1 MADEKD
7 FSSLDGTYG
16 TGVGTGAD
24 APRDI
29 GAPVGDSF
37 GEFLAQSDAV
47 SMSESGEV
55 SAPASDS
62 FEEFLSS
69 SGGTGEAV
77 AAKPDNK
84 LVALLKSVFG
94 VGQKGDRVSGGE
106 KFSYYFY
113 FTGQNVIYC
122 LVATYLSAYLL
133 MQGIDPEK
141 IALVML
147 LVKIWDGVNDAIFGA
162 IIDKIKFK
170 SGNKFM
176 PWLKMSVVLIPLS
189 VIFMFAMPADIP
201 EIGKLVWFAIAYLLH
216 DTFYTMCDAPL
227 YGSVTVLT
235 DNFAEREKMMSVKG
249 IFGTAGSG
257 LTGLLATVLISRA
270 VGLSYFVVAVIA
282 AVIAF
287 ATMLPFCI
295 KGRERA
301 PAPPPE
307 KPFTVGGMLKYL
319 FSNKYLLI
327 FYLAFL
333 FSSGLSLLGP
343 LQLFMSYYVFGS
355 ELVTLYVGVITTVPF
370 VLAALS
376 VPYLLKKISK
386 ITLYKIALITTVT
399 ICLLMFFFA
408 KGNVAAYIVLSVF
421 NAFPTAIT
429 GVLLF
434 MFTPDCAEYGRFKTG
449 IEAKGITFSLQTFMA
464 KVTGAIQSSLG
475 LALIGL
481 FGWQSVQADSFA
493 DLAAQNITQS
503 TEAVNGLWIT
513 CILVPLIG
521 NFVAF
526 CILQFY
532 RLKDKDVALMMR
544 ANTGEI
550 SKEEAM
556 KGINCR
562 L

>member
-7 FSSLDGTYG
+7 LVSLPENHIDGPLATQADFSLSS
-16 TGVGTGAD
+16 
-24 APRDI
+24 R
-29 GAPVGDSF
+29 DSF
-37 GEFLAQSDAV
+37 GEFLATEDCVAL
-47 SMSESGEV
+47 SEGGETP
-55 SAPASDS
+55 SPAGDS
-62 FEEFLSS
+62 FDDFLAGSDD
-69 SGGTGEAV
+69 GAGEAV
-77 AAKPDNK
+77 AANPENK
-84 LVALLKSVFG
+84 LVTFLKSVFG
-94 VGQKGDRVSGGE
+94 VGQKGDRVPGGE

-113 FTGQNVIYC
+113 FTGQNVIYA

-133 MQGIDPEK
+133 MQGIDAEK

-147 LVKIWDGVNDAIFGA
+147 LVKIWDGINDALFGA
-162 IIDKIKFK
+162 IIDKVKFK

-189 VIFMFAMPADIP
+189 VVFMFGMPAGLS
-201 EIGKLVWFAIAYLLH
+201 EAGKLAWFAVAYILH
-216 DTFYTMCDAPL
+216 DTFYTLCDAPL

-249 IFGTAGSG
+249 IFGTAGNG

-270 VGLSYFVVAVIA
+270 VGLSYFFVALIA
-282 AVIAF
+282 AAIAF
-287 ATMLPFCI
+287 ATMLPFCL

-307 KPFTVGGMLKYL
+307 KQFTIKGMLKYL

-327 FYLAFL
+327 YYLAFL

-355 ELVTLYVGVITTVPF
+355 ELVTLYVGVITTVPY
-370 VLAALS
+370 VLAALA
-376 VPYLLKKISK
+376 VPYLLKKINK
-386 ITLYKIALITTVT
+386 ITLYKSALLTSVVV
-399 ICLLMFFFA
+399 CLLMFLFA
-408 KGNVAAYIVLSVF
+408 RGSVPAYIALSVA

-481 FGWQSVQADSFA
+481 FGWQAVQADSFA
-493 DLAAQNITQS
+493 DLVEQGVTQ
-503 TEAVNGLWIT
+503 TPEAINGLWIT

-532 RLKDKDVALMMR
+532 RLKDKDVNLMMR

-550 SKEEAM
+550 TKEEAM
-556 KGINCR
+556 KGIKCR

>member
-7 FSSLDGTYG
+7 LVSLPENHIDGPLATQADFSPSS
-16 TGVGTGAD
+16 
-24 APRDI
+24 R
-29 GAPVGDSF
+29 DSF
-37 GEFLAQSDAV
+37 GEFLATEDCVAL
-47 SMSESGEV
+47 SEGGETP
-55 SAPASDS
+55 SPAGDS
-62 FEEFLSS
+62 FDDFLAGSDD
-69 SGGTGEAV
+69 GAGEAV
-77 AAKPDNK
+77 AANPENK
-84 LVALLKSVFG
+84 LVTFLKSVFG
-94 VGQKGDRVSGGE
+94 VGQKGDRVPGGE

-113 FTGQNVIYC
+113 FTGQNVIYA

-133 MQGIDPEK
+133 MQGIGAEK

-147 LVKIWDGVNDAIFGA
+147 LVKIWDGINDALFGA
-162 IIDKIKFK
+162 IIDKVKFK

-189 VIFMFAMPADIP
+189 VVFMFGMPAGLS
-201 EIGKLVWFAIAYLLH
+201 EAGKLAWFAIAYILH
-216 DTFYTMCDAPL
+216 DTFYTLCDAPL

-249 IFGTAGSG
+249 IFGTAGNG

-270 VGLSYFVVAVIA
+270 VGLSYFFVALIA

-287 ATMLPFCI
+287 ATMLPFCL

-307 KPFTVGGMLKYL
+307 KQFTIKGMLKYL

-327 FYLAFL
+327 YYLAFL

-355 ELVTLYVGVITTVPF
+355 ELVTLYVGIITTVPY
-370 VLAALS
+370 VLAALT
-376 VPYLLKKISK
+376 VPYLLKKINK
-386 ITLYKIALITTVT
+386 ITLYKSALLTSVV
-399 ICLLMFFFA
+399 ICLLMFLFA
-408 KGNVAAYIVLSVF
+408 RGSVPAYIALSVA

-481 FGWQSVQADSFA
+481 FGWQAVQADSFA
-493 DLAAQNITQS
+493 DLVEQGVTQ
-503 TEAVNGLWIT
+503 TPEAINGLWIT

-532 RLKDKDVALMMR
+532 RLKDKDVNLMMR

-550 SKEEAM
+550 TKEEAM
-556 KGINCR
+556 KGIKCR